1 MIAAAATSLCFAALF
16 YNNGIIDREKLY
28 TSSRVYE
35 DIKLLAEKYP
45 DLIKLG
51 SIGSSVKGK
60 NIPLI
65 ILGKGGKKACVI
77 AGLHAR
83 EHITVSFTLLCVE
96 EYCRA
101 YSSDS
106 GLYGKYNMR
115 ELLNEYTLYI
125 APDCNPDGMD
135 ICNSGEKPKTKT
147 AGGFDREHY
156 KNNANN
162 VNLNANFPFYWSD
175 ISDKSRQ
182 KGPRA
187 ASEAETRNIMKLCR
201 ENSFEWLLDMHMAGN
216 CIFWRDAANGEVE
229 GDKRLATA
237 LEAECGYYLCPVT
250 GDVNDYGGG
259 LENWFRGEMKRPAVC
274 VELVLKSGATAGMSI
289 SDYNK
294 NFDKAL
300 NWEKTRFT
308 LAAAMAAH

>member
-187 ASEAETRNIMKLCR
+187 
-201 ENSFEWLLDMHMAGN
+201 
-216 CIFWRDAANGEVE
+216 
-229 GDKRLATA
+229 
-237 LEAECGYYLCPVT
+237 ECGYYLCPVT

-274 VELVLKSGATAGMSI
+274 VELVLKSEATAGMSI